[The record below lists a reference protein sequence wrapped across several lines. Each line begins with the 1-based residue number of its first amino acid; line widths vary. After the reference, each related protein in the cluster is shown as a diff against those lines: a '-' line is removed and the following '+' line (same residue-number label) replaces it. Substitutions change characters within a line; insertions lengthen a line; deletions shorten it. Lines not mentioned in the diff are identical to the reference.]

1 MIRSA
6 AFVLGLA
13 AATCFVPAIAG
24 AQEAPPTYKADPSVY
39 KVIFEDQNFRVIQA
53 TWKAGQTDKEH
64 SHPVPSIVYGLD
76 NCLIRITS
84 ADGKTRDV
92 KNKPGEVAAVPITP
106 SHHAQNIGHH
116 TCRLILV
123 ERK

>member
-1 MIRSA
+1 LFRSGHRRRTGSA
-6 AFVLGLA
+6 ADH
-13 AATCFVPAIAG
+13 
-24 AQEAPPTYKADPSVY
+24 KADPSVY

-76 NCLIRITS
+76 NCSIRITS